1 MQTLIWPSISPLQAK
16 FMFYKVKE
24 LWWIDNEEECYN
36 SDALISFLKLCPVLE
51 RLFVTVSSAVFITL
65 INTAV
70 K

>member
-1 MQTLIWPSISPLQAK
+1 
-16 FMFYKVKE
+16 MFYKVKE